1 MPMYSENYAFN
12 STKISGVRSR
22 FDPVRGERNNSI
34 VAHMSELLLKRLE
47 MNAILDTTPNTVCIV
62 SSDGITR
69 CNPAALRMFG
79 VTSLDELRK
88 TFGMKGEGFPLR
100 WPNSRLPLREEERPL
115 ARALRGET
123 VTVVVLA
130 THAGTGE
137 EITLRVTAAPIL
149 KKGRIIGAV
158 GVHSDITWG
167 KRVGSLPSGS
177 EREQLWEIEQPCHP
191 ADLLSREKE
200 LREQT
205 EKELHSA
212 HAEIQDL
219 KKHLH
224 AGNAHLFQEIN
235 RTYNFGEVIGQ
246 SRCLENVFFR
256 VEAVAPQDS
265 TVLLLGE
272 TGTGKGLV
280 ARAIHSRSLRRQ
292 RPLVIVNCTALP
304 GNLIESELFGREKGA
319 FTGASS
325 QQLGRFE
332 LADKG
337 TILLDE
343 IGDLPFELQA
353 KLLHV
358 IQEGEFSRLGSARTV
373 KVDVR
378 IIAATNRDLYEEIR
392 LGRFREDLFYRLNIF
407 PITVPPL
414 RDRKEDIPLLVD
426 YFLDKFN
433 RKLGKNIR
441 TVTNGTM
448 SDLMAH
454 AWPGN
459 VRELES
465 VIERAM
471 IISRGT
477 TLQVLDHFSVPP
489 PAGQQEEGMPLV
501 DMEHDYICQVLL
513 KTHWRI
519 EGSNGAAH
527 ILGMNPSTL
536 RGRMRKE
543 GIRRP

>member
-1 MPMYSENYAFN
+1 MPIYAG
-12 STKISGVRSR
+12 SYAYHRIRSSGVILR
-22 FDPVRGERNNSI
+22 FDPVRGSRNKSI
-34 VAHMSELLLKRLE
+34 AAHVSDLLLRRLE
-47 MNAILDTTPNTVCIV
+47 MNAILDTTPNAVCIV
-62 SSDGITR
+62 TRDGFTR

-79 VTSLDELRK
+79 VTSMDELRK
-88 TFGMKGEGFPLR
+88 TFGRKGEGFILR
-100 WPNSRLPLREEERPL
+100 WPHSHISLRDEERPL
-115 ARALRGET
+115 ARALRGER
-123 VTVVVLA
+123 VTEVVLA
-130 THAGTGE
+130 THGETGE
-137 EITLRVTAAPIL
+137 EITLRVTAAPIQ
-149 KKGRIIGAV
+149 KMGRIIGAV
-158 GVHSDITWG
+158 GIHSDITWG
-167 KRVGSLPSGS
+167 KLVGTFTPELDRDSPMDFDHSGLSTVPLQRERALLAHS
-177 EREQLWEIEQPCHP
+177 E
-191 ADLLSREKE
+191 K
-200 LREQT
+200 T
-205 EKELHSA
+205 MHSA

-219 KKHLH
+219 KQRLQ
-224 AGNAHLFQEIN
+224 AGNPYPFQEIN
-235 RTYNFGEVIGQ
+235 HTYSFGEVIGQ

-280 ARAIHSRSLRRQ
+280 ARAIHSRSLRRN

-304 GNLIESELFGREKGA
+304 ASLIESELFGREKGA
-319 FTGASS
+319 FTGATS

-358 IQEGEFSRLGSARTV
+358 IQEGEFSRLGSAKTV

-414 RDRKEDIPLLVD
+414 RDRKEDIPLLVE
-426 YFLDKFN
+426 YFLEKFN

-441 TVTNGTM
+441 NVTNGTM
-448 SDLMAH
+448 SELMAH

-465 VIERAM
+465 VIERAV
-471 IISRGT
+471 IISRST
-477 TLQVLDHFSVPP
+477 TLQVLDHFEAPN
-489 PAGQQEEGMPLV
+489 PAGPKNETIPLM
-501 DMEHDYICQVLL
+501 DLERDYISQVLA
-513 KTHWRI
+513 KTNWRI
-519 EGSNGAAH
+519 EGSRGAAR
-527 ILGMNPSTL
+527 ILGINPSTL

-543 GIRRP
+543 GIHRP

>member
-1 MPMYSENYAFN
+1 LVDFN
-12 STKISGVRSR
+12 RQGRSM
-22 FDPVRGERNNSI
+22 DPV
-34 VAHMSELLLKRLE
+34 
-47 MNAILDTTPNTVCIV
+47 
-62 SSDGITR
+62 
-69 CNPAALRMFG
+69 
-79 VTSLDELRK
+79 
-88 TFGMKGEGFPLR
+88 
-100 WPNSRLPLREEERPL
+100 LREKGTRG
-115 ARALRGET
+115 RA
-123 VTVVVLA
+123 
-130 THAGTGE
+130 
-137 EITLRVTAAPIL
+137 VTA
-149 KKGRIIGAV
+149 
-158 GVHSDITWG
+158 
-167 KRVGSLPSGS
+167 
-177 EREQLWEIEQPCHP
+177 
-191 ADLLSREKE
+191 
-200 LREQT
+200 
-205 EKELHSA
+205 LHGA
-212 HAEIQDL
+212 HAEIRDL
-219 KKHLH
+219 KKHLQ
-224 AGNAHLFQEIN
+224 AGDPYLFQEIN
-235 RTYNFGEVIGQ
+235 RTYSFGEVIGQ

-280 ARAIHSRSLRRQ
+280 ARAIHSRSLRRH
-292 RPLVIVNCTALP
+292 RPLLTVNCTALP
-304 GNLIESELFGREKGA
+304 ANLIESELFGREKGA

-353 KLLHV
+353 KLLQV

-433 RKLGKNIR
+433 RKLGKNVR
-441 TVTNGTM
+441 MVTNGTM
-448 SDLMAH
+448 SGLMAH
-454 AWPGN
+454 TWPGN

-465 VIERAM
+465 VIERAV
-471 IISRGT
+471 IISRGS
-477 TLQVLDHFSVPP
+477 TLQVLDEFDAPHAS
-489 PAGQQEEGMPLV
+489 GQRDEAVPLV
-501 DMEHDYICQVLL
+501 EMERDYISQVLQR
-513 KTHWRI
+513 THWRI
-519 EGSNGAAH
+519 EGSQGAAR
-527 ILGMNPSTL
+527 ILGINPSTL

-543 GIRRP
+543 GIHRP

>member
-1 MPMYSENYAFN
+1 MYPCFSAFH
-12 STKISGVRSR
+12 SIQTRGVRFR
-22 FDPVRGERNNSI
+22 FDPVRYRRRKSI
-34 VAHMSELLLKRLE
+34 AAHLSELLLKRTE
-47 MNAILDTTPNTVCIV
+47 MNAILDTTPNAVCIV
-62 SSDGITR
+62 STDGLTR

-79 VTSLDELRK
+79 AASLQALR
-88 TFGMKGEGFPLR
+88 TIFLGNGQGLGLR
-100 WPNSRLPLREEERPL
+100 WPDSRLLLREEERPL
-115 ARALRGET
+115 TRALKGEQ
-123 VTVVVLA
+123 VTEILLA
-130 THAGTGE
+130 NHAETGE
-137 EITLRVTAAPIL
+137 ELMLRVTAAPIL
-149 KKGRIIGAV
+149 VLGRVIGALAI
-158 GVHSDITWG
+158 HSDLASARRMSALAFASPTPG
-167 KRVGSLPSGS
+167 
-177 EREQLWEIEQPCHP
+177 
-191 ADLLSREKE
+191 LLSREKD
-200 LREQT
+200 LREQA
-205 EKELHSA
+205 EQELHRA
-212 HAEIQDL
+212 QEEIQDL
-219 KKHLH
+219 KRHLQ
-224 AGNAHLFQEIN
+224 AELAYPFQETN
-235 RTYNFGEVIGQ
+235 HTYNFGEVIGR

-256 VEAVAPQDS
+256 VEAVAAQDS

-280 ARAIHSRSLRRQ
+280 ARAIHGRSLRKH
-292 RPLVIVNCTALP
+292 RPLIIVNCTALP
-304 GNLIESELFGREKGA
+304 GSLIESELFGREKGA

-358 IQEGEFSRLGSARTV
+358 IQEGEFSRLGSSRTV

-441 TVTNGTM
+441 IVTNGTM
-448 SDLMAH
+448 GDLMAH
-454 AWPGN
+454 NWPGN

-465 VIERAM
+465 VIERAVIM
-471 IISRGT
+471 SRGT
-477 TLQVLDHFSVPP
+477 TLQVLDHFVA
-489 PAGQQEEGMPLV
+489 PAHAVQPEEGKPLV
-501 DMEHDYICQVLL
+501 EMEREFITQVLQQ
-513 KTHWRI
+513 TNWRI
-519 EGSNGAAH
+519 EGGSGAAH

-543 GIRRP
+543 GIHRP

>member
-1 MPMYSENYAFN
+1 
-12 STKISGVRSR
+12 V
-22 FDPVRGERNNSI
+22 ER
-34 VAHMSELLLKRLE
+34 
-47 MNAILDTTPNTVCIV
+47 D
-62 SSDGITR
+62 
-69 CNPAALRMFG
+69 
-79 VTSLDELRK
+79 
-88 TFGMKGEGFPLR
+88 
-100 WPNSRLPLREEERPL
+100 
-115 ARALRGET
+115 
-123 VTVVVLA
+123 
-130 THAGTGE
+130 
-137 EITLRVTAAPIL
+137 
-149 KKGRIIGAV
+149 
-158 GVHSDITWG
+158 
-167 KRVGSLPSGS
+167 
-177 EREQLWEIEQPCHP
+177 
-191 ADLLSREKE
+191 
-200 LREQT
+200 LREQV
-205 EKELHSA
+205 EQELHSA
-212 HAEIQDL
+212 QEEIQEL
-219 KKHLH
+219 KRRLQAEH
-224 AGNAHLFQEIN
+224 AYQFQETN
-235 RTYNFGEVIGQ
+235 HTYNFGEVIGR

-280 ARAIHSRSLRRQ
+280 ARAIHSRSLRKH
-292 RPLVIVNCTALP
+292 RPLVTVNCTALP

-325 QQLGRFE
+325 QQIGRFE

-358 IQEGEFSRLGSARTV
+358 IQEGEFSRLGSSRTV

-378 IIAATNRDLYEEIR
+378 IIAATNRDLYEEMR

-441 TVTNGTM
+441 IVTNSTM
-448 SDLMAH
+448 TELMAH

-465 VIERAM
+465 VIERAVIM
-471 IISRGT
+471 SPGT
-477 TLQVLDHFSVPP
+477 TLQVLDHFHGPVLGGPP
-489 PAGQQEEGMPLV
+489 EEGKPLV
-501 DMEHDYICQVLL
+501 DLEREYISQVLRQ
-513 KTHWRI
+513 TNWRI
-519 EGSNGAAH
+519 EGGSGAAH

-543 GIRRP
+543 GIHRP